1 MAMSISDIHPGDRLR
16 IRQWDDMKAEFGLN
30 NYRNIA
36 CTCIFTEEMRDI
48 CGKEF
53 EVDDVGR
60 SEIFPVITE
69 ETTYFSS
76 WHISADMVE
85 PADQPEPAL
94 TPVSVMDL
102 LGGGLL

>member
-1 MAMSISDIHPGDRLR
+1 MAMNISDIHPGDRLR
-16 IRQWDDMKAEFGLN
+16 IRQWDDMKAEFGEAIDG
-30 NYRNIA
+30 IA
-36 CTCIFTEEMRDI
+36 CVFAFTPDMREL

-53 EVDDVGR
+53 TVEDVFDYH
-60 SEIFPVITE
+60 IFPVKTD
-69 ETTYFSS
+69 ETRCFNRWAT
-76 WHISADMVE
+76 SADMVE